1 MACSILRPLAAA
13 VLLCIAAGAAVAQER
28 NRLPITVEAR
38 SSDFDTKNN
47 VLVFN
52 DVTIVQGP
60 TKITAAK
67 AQASGLDF
75 DDSRWEFSGTVRMSL
90 IDGALA
96 SDAARVRF
104 AKGEIQSATVTGAP
118 ATFEQRR
125 QAELAQGHANRIDYD
140 LDNGTVEL
148 AGDAWLSD
156 GRNEI
161 TGATLVYSTG
171 SQRVISKTQV
181 VITIKP
187 HEQAPAPAPAPAT
200 EPKQPE

>member
-1 MACSILRPLAAA
+1 MACSLLRPVGMAVLLAAA
-13 VLLCIAAGAAVAQER
+13 ACATPAQER
-28 NRLPITVEAR
+28 NTLPITVEAR
-38 SSDFDTKNN
+38 SSDFDYKNS

-52 DVTIVQGP
+52 DVAIVQGAIR
-60 TKITAAK
+60 ITAER

-75 DDSRWEFSGTVRMSL
+75 DDSGWEFSGSVRIKL
-90 IDGALA
+90 TDGALA
-96 SDAARVRF
+96 SDTARVRF

-125 QAELAQGHANRIDYD
+125 ATELAQGRANRIDYD
-140 LDNGTVEL
+140 LGRGTVEL

-171 SQRVISKTQV
+171 TQRVISKEQV

-187 HEQAPAPAPAPAT
+187 REPAASPAPAPAT
-200 EPKQPE
+200 APKKPE